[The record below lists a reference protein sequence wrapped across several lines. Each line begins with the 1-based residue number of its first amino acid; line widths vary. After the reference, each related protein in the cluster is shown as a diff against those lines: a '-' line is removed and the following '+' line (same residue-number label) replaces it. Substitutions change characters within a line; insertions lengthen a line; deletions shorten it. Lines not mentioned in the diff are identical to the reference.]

1 MKGVKLV
8 NLQVMLEAGASEL
21 SSGKL
26 VHCHAFNFSRAM
38 SALVILNS
46 KQDAGVSFLDIRAP
60 DDRLPLDLTDDEIA
74 YVFDSLLACEA
85 TWHNGRPLWKT
96 LYTCTY
102 LNLKTVKKLE
112 SCSPV
117 MIAYFDA
124 VHCFVD
130 TIRYIVSTAGV
141 YGDEELILPTM
152 DRDVGISAY
161 DLECQQDVTTER
173 LKDAEMLVMK
183 KLPRTSI
190 LLSRVRFRINLHIAL
205 NRLCKAATFEDLHA
219 ARQNL
224 DVAMANLTIIKNNSH
239 LVNA

>member
-130 TIRYIVSTAGV
+130 TWIAMLEYQHMIW
-141 YGDEELILPTM
+141 
-152 DRDVGISAY
+152 SAS
-161 DLECQQDVTTER
+161 
-173 LKDAEMLVMK
+173 KML
-183 KLPRTSI
+183 
-190 LLSRVRFRINLHIAL
+190 LLRG
-205 NRLCKAATFEDLHA
+205 
-219 ARQNL
+219 
-224 DVAMANLTIIKNNSH
+224 
-239 LVNA
+239 